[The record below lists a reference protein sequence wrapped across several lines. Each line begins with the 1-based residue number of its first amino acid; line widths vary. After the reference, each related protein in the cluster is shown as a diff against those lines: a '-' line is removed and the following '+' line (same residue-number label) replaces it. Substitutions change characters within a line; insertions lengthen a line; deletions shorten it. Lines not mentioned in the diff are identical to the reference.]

1 MAKEEYIFQLSML
14 EQEMNALAE
23 KVQIIDQHIL
33 ELQGLYFSLQELDKS
48 KEKEILANLGKNI
61 FVKTE
66 IKEKKLLVDVGSK
79 IFVKK
84 DIPETLKIVEEQVS
98 QLENAKNQ
106 VMGKL
111 QELKIQVDNIIEQAE
126 KAERAE
132 K

>member
-14 EQEMNALAE
+14 EQEMNSLAE

-61 FVKTE
+61 FIKTE

-84 DIPETLKIVEEQVS
+84 EIPETLKIVEEQVS

-106 VMGKL
+106 VMRKL

-126 KAERAE
+126 KSEG